1 MSEKSIK
8 KKIKLQPT
16 LLIVIML
23 IVTGIFLIPIIWMI
37 SASFQGQGELFKI
50 PFNWVPKDPSLENY
64 KFAIDAG
71 GLKNAFITST
81 ITSILLISI
90 QVSLSTITGYVFGKY
105 KFPFKKT
112 IFMVIMMTLMIP
124 GELTYFPLFDIVKTF
139 NLTNTYFGL
148 VLPFIYSGFGIVY
161 IYQFSKYIPNEILE
175 SAKIDGCGNIRTFF
189 SVALP
194 MLKSAISGLVILAF
208 TFIWTEFAW
217 CKSIITQE
225 EMRPLSMVLTQ
236 LSKGSDNA
244 VNYGGLIAAGAMVMI
259 PILIIFLIF
268 QKNFIESIIGSGVK
282 G

>member
-1 MSEKSIK
+1 
-8 KKIKLQPT
+8 
-16 LLIVIML
+16 
-23 IVTGIFLIPIIWMI
+23 
-37 SASFQGQGELFKI
+37 
-50 PFNWVPKDPSLENY
+50 
-64 KFAIDAG
+64 
-71 GLKNAFITST
+71 
-81 ITSILLISI
+81 
-90 QVSLSTITGYVFGKY
+90 
-105 KFPFKKT
+105 
-112 IFMVIMMTLMIP
+112 
-124 GELTYFPLFDIVKTF
+124 
-139 NLTNTYFGL
+139 
-148 VLPFIYSGFGIVY
+148 VY

-268 QKNFIESIIGSGVK
+268 QMNFIESIIGSGVK